1 MKNDLGDL
9 PEKHYSIISQS
20 LSTWS
25 RKNVTWVMISHK
37 LGDLLDEFPPI
48 RQVSTKTWV
57 RLAVIAHAEVT
68 SQDRMSIP
76 VAVRR
81 MKLSGLLTKDGPFL
95 VYQNSKGPGKRFI
108 FPFDTDLLRRTI
120 QAGVQ

>member
-81 MKLSGLLTKDGPFL
+81 MKLSGLLTKDGMI
-95 VYQNSKGPGKRFI
+95 RAFI
-108 FPFDTDLLRRTI
+108 GISEFQGSR
-120 QAGVQ
+120 

>member
-1 MKNDLGDL
+1 
-9 PEKHYSIISQS
+9 
-20 LSTWS
+20 
-25 RKNVTWVMISHK
+25 MISHK

-57 RLAVIAHAEVT
+57 RLAVIAHAEVK

-76 VAVRR
+76 VAVRK
-81 MKLSGLLTKDGPFL
+81 MKLSGLLTEDGPFW

-108 FPFDTDLLRRTI
+108 FPT
-120 QAGVQ
+120 VY

>member
-1 MKNDLGDL
+1 
-9 PEKHYSIISQS
+9 
-20 LSTWS
+20 
-25 RKNVTWVMISHK
+25 MISHK

-57 RLAVIAHAEVT
+57 RLAVIALAEVT

-81 MKLSGLLTKDGPFL
+81 MKLSGLLTKDGPYLGLSWYIRIPRVLVRDLYFL
-95 VYQNSKGPGKRFI
+95 PFI
-108 FPFDTDLLRRTI
+108 DS
-120 QAGVQ
+120 